1 MDYPCDKFCDFSFS
15 RFGFSCGQTDRQ
27 TDTLSRQNHRGGS
40 TLYSRDYRPCEYKMQ
55 ARQLFGALW
64 HILVRKKCRSTSVWG
79 GLTPKPAN
87 SAYDHPPYKA
97 STIREIILQMRDRY
111 APTAFCTSRT
121 HSVYCVETRRIQTYM

>member
-1 MDYPCDKFCDFSFS
+1 MTSFVILVLAVLVF
-15 RFGFSCGQTDRQ
+15 RADRQ

-64 HILVRKKCRSTSVWG
+64 HMLVRKKCRRTSVWG

-87 SAYDHPPYKA
+87 SAYDPPPIQSKHHQGDNTA
-97 STIREIILQMRDRY
+97 DEGQICTNCISTLSV
-111 APTAFCTSRT
+111 SRT